1 LLNDS
6 RWFCYSLNFFST
18 LLSSTAVFPQTKNKN
33 SFAKALTGAKHSS
46 NLLNIRVTTTFRKDS
61 VKHMNTQDKRAF
73 KNHLYEQ
80 FARIGKALS
89 SSHRLELLE
98 VLAQGEHSVEELA
111 KETGMSVANAS
122 QHLQV
127 LRAAQLVEV
136 RREGVYIFYRLAD
149 EQVFTLWQA
158 LRNVGEA
165 RIAEIDRIVSTYLHD
180 RDHLQP
186 IDATELLK
194 RLAEGQVI
202 LLDVRPVEEYATAHI
217 PGALSIPVAELETRL
232 PELPQDREVVAYCRG
247 PYCVFADEAV
257 TLLRT
262 NGYQASRLEQ
272 GLPDWRR
279 LGLPVESGK
288 GEH

>member
-1 LLNDS
+1 
-6 RWFCYSLNFFST
+6 
-18 LLSSTAVFPQTKNKN
+18 
-33 SFAKALTGAKHSS
+33 
-46 NLLNIRVTTTFRKDS
+46 
-61 VKHMNTQDKRAF
+61 MNTQDKRAF
-73 KNHLYEQ
+73 KNQLYEQ

-89 SSHRLELLE
+89 SAHRLELLE
-98 VLAQGEHSVEELA
+98 VLAQGERSVEELA

-136 RREGVYIFYRLAD
+136 RREGVYIYYRLTD

-165 RIAEIDRIVSTYLHD
+165 RIAEIDRVVRTYLHD
-180 RDHLQP
+180 REHLQP
-186 IDATELLK
+186 IDATELFQ

-202 LLDVRPVEEYATAHI
+202 LLDVRPLEEYATAHI

-232 PELPQDREVVAYCRG
+232 PELPQDKEIVAYCRG

-257 TLLRT
+257 AMLRT
-262 NGYQASRLEQ
+262 NGYNARRLEQ
-272 GLPDWRR
+272 GLPDWRA